1 MYLRRFA
8 EALAPVADLLV
19 VTTDE
24 TAERITD
31 VPAELVSLGP
41 TDRAHGGRF
50 TRRGRATFATEI
62 DRFQNVA
69 GRVDRAIHMFADHR
83 LERLAWAPRA
93 KARTS
98 IVLFYPRAHYPRRY
112 HSRLEPRD
120 RVAAFVQEIS
130 LRRWRRRPDADVVW
144 TLDECAARSWERRRG
159 ATAAWLPEPPVGELE
174 TAEAEDAREGCVLY
188 GALTTYK
195 GIDRIVRAFT
205 TTPTELPLT
214 LAGYVEPEYRL
225 ELDRQIEL
233 LKAAGVRLDLRD
245 HIHSEEEGVRV
256 LSRARCVVLPYHR
269 HAGMSRVLLEAAVA
283 RTPIVVHDYGLLA
296 HLARTEGIG
305 VTVDAD
311 DPVALR
317 TAVTRFAEDP
327 ELTRSYAAALER
339 FAERY
344 SRAAF
349 VSSLRGPLALESSAE
364 SLVPTDRV
372 RA

>member
-1 MYLRRFA
+1 M
-8 EALAPVADLLV
+8 
-19 VTTDE
+19 
-24 TAERITD
+24 
-31 VPAELVSLGP
+31 
-41 TDRAHGGRF
+41 
-50 TRRGRATFATEI
+50 
-62 DRFQNVA
+62 
-69 GRVDRAIHMFADHR
+69 
-83 LERLAWAPRA
+83 
-93 KARTS
+93 
-98 IVLFYPRAHYPRRY
+98 
-112 HSRLEPRD
+112 
-120 RVAAFVQEIS
+120 QEIS

-144 TLDECAARSWERRRG
+144 TLDECAARCWERRRG

-174 TAEAEDAREGCVLY
+174 TAEAEEAREGCVLY

-256 LSRARCVVLPYHR
+256 LRGARCVVLPYHR

-311 DPVALR
+311 DPGALR
-317 TAVTRFAEDP
+317 TAVTRFGRIPGSRARMP
-327 ELTRSYAAALER
+327 RRSSASRSGTREPPSSRR
-339 FAERY
+339 FAAR
-344 SRAAF
+344 SR
-349 VSSLRGPLALESSAE
+349 SSPRRSRWFRRTGSGRRTWSARR
-364 SLVPTDRV
+364 DD
-372 RA
+372 